1 MGKFA
6 LAVTAILGLL
16 AGALVSQGATPSS
29 AAATCSPK
37 VYVTNNLTLGS
48 VSVVNVADGAVSTIS
63 IGDHPIGV
71 AITPDGTK
79 AYVANNYGNTVSVIN
94 VATGAASTISTGI
107 GNGPDGVAIT
117 PDGTKAYV
125 TSFTDSTVSVI
136 AVASDAVIGSPIG
149 IGDSPTGVAIT
160 PDGTKAYVANSDGN
174 TVSVINVATG
184 SVSTISDFAVGLFPT
199 AVAITPDGTKA
210 YVTGASSTK
219 LSVINVA
226 TGSVSDDIIVGGQSK
241 GVAITPCALLSQ
253 TVSADG
259 RTVTV
264 SGSQYAPASTVTV
277 SITSTPL
284 TLGTVTVAS
293 NGTFSKSF
301 TVPCTVEAGAH
312 TITATAGS
320 GLRASTPVTLDACAV
335 TLRFTG

>member
-160 PDGTKAYVANSDGN
+160 PDGTKAYV
-174 TVSVINVATG
+174 
-184 SVSTISDFAVGLFPT
+184 
-199 AVAITPDGTKA
+199 
-210 YVTGASSTK
+210 TGASSTK

>member
-79 AYVANNYGNTVSVIN
+79 AYVANTGSDNVSVID
-94 VATGAASTISTGI
+94 VATGSVSTI
-107 GNGPDGVAIT
+107 GV
-117 PDGTKAYV
+117 GTRPA
-125 TSFTDSTVSVI
+125 
-136 AVASDAVIGSPIG
+136 
-149 IGDSPTGVAIT
+149 GVAIT

>member
-107 GNGPDGVAIT
+107 GNGPDG
-117 PDGTKAYV
+117 
-125 TSFTDSTVSVI
+125 
-136 AVASDAVIGSPIG
+136 
-149 IGDSPTGVAIT
+149 
-160 PDGTKAYVANSDGN
+160 
-174 TVSVINVATG
+174 
-184 SVSTISDFAVGLFPT
+184 
-199 AVAITPDGTKA
+199 VAITPDGTKA

>member
-160 PDGTKAYVANSDGN
+160 PDGTKAYVANTGST
-174 TVSVINVATG
+174 TVSVIDVATG
-184 SVSTISDFAVGLFPT
+184 SVSTIGVGTRP
-199 AVAITPDGTKA
+199 AGVAITPDGTKA
-210 YVTGASSTK
+210 YVANTGSDNV
-219 LSVINVA
+219 SVIDVA

>member
-107 GNGPDGVAIT
+107 GNGPAGVAIT

-125 TSFTDSTVSVI
+125 ANTGSDNVSVI
-136 AVASDAVIGSPIG
+136 DVATGSVSTIFVG
-149 IGDSPTGVAIT
+149 TSPTGVAIT

>member
-79 AYVANNYGNTVSVIN
+79 AYVANTGSDNVSVID
-94 VATGAASTISTGI
+94 VATGSVSTIF
-107 GNGPDGVAIT
+107 V
-117 PDGTKAYV
+117 GT
-125 TSFTDSTVSVI
+125 
-136 AVASDAVIGSPIG
+136 
-149 IGDSPTGVAIT
+149 SPTGVAIT

>member
-79 AYVANNYGNTVSVIN
+79 AYVANTGSDNVSVI
-94 VATGAASTISTGI
+94 
-107 GNGPDGVAIT
+107 D
-117 PDGTKAYV
+117 
-125 TSFTDSTVSVI
+125 
-136 AVASDAVIGSPIG
+136 
-149 IGDSPTGVAIT
+149 
-160 PDGTKAYVANSDGN
+160 
-174 TVSVINVATG
+174 VATG

>member
-107 GNGPDGVAIT
+107 GNGPD
-117 PDGTKAYV
+117 
-125 TSFTDSTVSVI
+125 
-136 AVASDAVIGSPIG
+136 
-149 IGDSPTGVAIT
+149 GVAIT

>member
-1 MGKFA
+1 M
-6 LAVTAILGLL
+6 AITPDGTK
-16 AGALVSQGATPSS
+16 AYVANTGSTTVSVIDVAT
-29 AAATCSPK
+29 
-37 VYVTNNLTLGS
+37 GS
-48 VSVVNVADGAVSTIS
+48 VSTI
-63 IGDHPIGV
+63 GVGTRPAGV

-79 AYVANNYGNTVSVIN
+79 AYVANTGSDNVSVID
-94 VATGAASTISTGI
+94 VATGSVSTIF
-107 GNGPDGVAIT
+107 V
-117 PDGTKAYV
+117 GT
-125 TSFTDSTVSVI
+125 
-136 AVASDAVIGSPIG
+136 
-149 IGDSPTGVAIT
+149 SPTGVAIT